1 MTETIN
7 TLNAEDALS
16 SASLDDLLN
25 THFTGKVV
33 RKDLTKLIKEGANV
47 PVYVLEYLL
56 GMHCASNDEATIQN
70 GLVNVKR
77 ILTDNYVRPD
87 EAEKVKSK
95 VRESGTYKVIDK
107 VTVRLNEKRDVYEAL
122 LSNLGVKNAEVSDT
136 YVRQFEKLL
145 VGGIWCIVTLKY
157 HFEEDQKGSPFT
169 VTELKPI
176 QMPNMDMQ
184 ALFKARESFTDEQWI
199 DALIRSTGMEPSHF
213 KERVKL
219 HLLARMI
226 PLVEN
231 NYNFCEL
238 GPRGTGKSHL
248 FQQVSPYAHLI
259 SGGKAT
265 VAKMFVENTAKG
277 RRGLVCQYDV
287 VCFDE
292 VSGISF
298 DQKDG
303 VNIMKGYM
311 ESGEFSRGKESI
323 RADGSIVLV
332 GNFDVDV
339 EHQQR
344 VGHLFGP
351 MPPEMR
357 DDTAFMDRIH
367 AFLPGWDVPKINKEL
382 VTNHFG
388 LVSDFLSECWS
399 QLRNQSRVSELQNR
413 VFFGGAL
420 SGRDTN
426 AINKTV
432 SGLLKLLYPSADVP
446 VPDED
451 LEWAVRIAMEVRRR
465 VKEQQKR
472 VGAAEFRNTH
482 FSYIMGADGVEKFVS
497 TPELQSDNSIGGDPL
512 EPGQVWTISPG
523 GGEENSGLY
532 RIEVNEGPGSG
543 VKVLNKP
550 IPPAF
555 RESIGFAEQNLYA
568 RSLQLVGD
576 KDPRQHEFTV
586 QLRAFDAARSG
597 AKLGVASLVALCT
610 SLLKRSVRGGLI
622 IVGEINLGGSIEP
635 VHNAVTIAEI
645 AVEKGATSLLMPVAC
660 RRQLVDLSDD
670 MATKIDIQFYSDAR
684 DALLKA
690 MAE

>member
-1 MTETIN
+1 MIELDQIDKK
-7 TLNAEDALS
+7 A
-16 SASLDDLLN
+16 ASVLDGYL
-25 THFTGKVV
+25 V
-33 RKDLTKLIKEGANV
+33 RKDLVRTFSRQFPV
-47 PVYVLEYLL
+47 PTYVVEFML
-56 GMHCASNDEATIQN
+56 GRYCASTDQEEIDEGLEIVQRQLKSRTVRAGEEELFKAKALETGEVKIIDLVTARVDN
-70 GLVNVKR
+70 KGEYVASLPSLRLTDVRISSKLVNQHER
-77 ILTDNYVRPD
+77 MLTGGFYAELGVTFDVAIAQESTGRPFGIT
-87 EAEKVKSK
+87 SL
-95 VRESGTYKVIDK
+95 REIQLS
-107 VTVRLNEKRDVYEAL
+107 KRDVLDTLAKARQAFTTEEWKCFLLRSIGIESGDLTDRQRNAL
-122 LSNLGVKNAEVSDT
+122 LLRMV
-136 YVRQFEKLL
+136 
-145 VGGIWCIVTLKY
+145 
-157 HFEEDQKGSPFT
+157 PF
-169 VTELKPI
+169 V
-176 QMPNMDMQ
+176 
-184 ALFKARESFTDEQWI
+184 
-199 DALIRSTGMEPSHF
+199 
-213 KERVKL
+213 ER
-219 HLLARMI
+219 
-226 PLVEN
+226 
-231 NYNFCEL
+231 NYNLVEL

-367 AFLPGWDVPKINKEL
+367 AFLPGWDVPKINKDL

-543 VKVLNKP
+543 LKVLNKP

-586 QLRAFDAARSG
+586 QLRAFDAAKSG

-684 DALLKA
+684 DALLKS
-690 MAE
+690 MSE

>member
-1 MTETIN
+1 MIELDQIDKK
-7 TLNAEDALS
+7 A
-16 SASLDDLLN
+16 ASVLDGYL
-25 THFTGKVV
+25 V
-33 RKDLTKLIKEGANV
+33 RKDLVRTFSRQFPV
-47 PVYVLEYLL
+47 PTYVVEFML
-56 GMHCASNDEATIQN
+56 GRYCASTDQDEIDEGLEIVQRQLKSRTVRAGEEELFKAKALETGEVKIIDLVTARVDN
-70 GLVNVKR
+70 KGEYVASLPSLRLTDVRISSELVNQHERMLTGGFYAELGVTFDVAIAQEVKG
-77 ILTDNYVRPD
+77 RPFGIT
-87 EAEKVKSK
+87 SL
-95 VRESGTYKVIDK
+95 REIQLS
-107 VTVRLNEKRDVYEAL
+107 KRDVL
-122 LSNLGVKNAEVSDT
+122 DT
-136 YVRQFEKLL
+136 L
-145 VGGIWCIVTLKY
+145 
-157 HFEEDQKGSPFT
+157 
-169 VTELKPI
+169 
-176 QMPNMDMQ
+176 
-184 ALFKARESFTDEQWI
+184 AKAREAFTSEEWKRFLLRSIGIEASELSDRQRN
-199 DALIRSTGMEPSHF
+199 ALLLRMVPF
-213 KERVKL
+213 VER
-219 HLLARMI
+219 
-226 PLVEN
+226 
-231 NYNFCEL
+231 NYNLVEL

-367 AFLPGWDVPKINKEL
+367 AFLPGWDVPKINKDL

-426 AINKTV
+426 AVNKTV
-432 SGLLKLLYPSADVP
+432 SGLLKLLYPNSDTP

-523 GGEENSGLY
+523 GGDENSGLY

-543 VKVLNKP
+543 LKVLNKP

-586 QLRAFDAARSG
+586 QLRAFDAAKSG

-622 IVGEINLGGSIEP
+622 IVGEINLGGSIELI
-635 VHNAVTIAEI
+635 HNAVTIAEI

>member
-1 MTETIN
+1 MIELDQIDKK
-7 TLNAEDALS
+7 A
-16 SASLDDLLN
+16 ASVLDGYL
-25 THFTGKVV
+25 V
-33 RKDLTKLIKEGANV
+33 RKDLVRTFSRQFPV
-47 PVYVLEYLL
+47 PTYVVEFML
-56 GMHCASNDEATIQN
+56 GRYCASTDPEEIEE
-70 GLVNVKR
+70 GLEIVQR
-77 ILTDNYVRPD
+77 QL
-87 EAEKVKSK
+87 KS
-95 VRESGTYKVIDK
+95 R
-107 VTVRLNEKRDVYEAL
+107 TVRA
-122 LSNLGVKNAEVSDT
+122 G
-136 YVRQFEKLL
+136 
-145 VGGIWCIVTLKY
+145 
-157 HFEEDQKGSPFT
+157 EE
-169 VTELKPI
+169 E
-176 QMPNMDMQ
+176 
-184 ALFKARESFTDEQWI
+184 LFKARALETGEVKIIDLVTARVDNKGEYVASLPSLRLTDVRISSELVNQHERMLTGGFYAELGVTFDVAIAQEAKGRPFGITSLREIQLSKRDVLETLSKARAEFTTEEWK
-199 DALIRSTGMEPSHF
+199 LFLLRSIGIEPTGLT
-213 KERVKL
+213 ERQKNAF
-219 HLLARMI
+219 LLRMV
-226 PLVEN
+226 PFVER
-231 NYNFCEL
+231 NYNLVEL

-248 FQQVSPYAHLI
+248 FQQVSPYAHLV

-265 VAKMFVENTAKG
+265 VAKMFVENTARG

-323 RADGSIVLV
+323 RADGSIVMV

-344 VGHLFGP
+344 IGHLFGP

-367 AFLPGWDVPKINKEL
+367 AFLPGWDVPKINKDL

-426 AINKTV
+426 AVNKTV
-432 SGLLKLLYPSADVP
+432 SGLLKLLYPSSDTP

-512 EPGQVWTISPG
+512 EPGQVWAISPG
-523 GGEENSGLY
+523 GGEENPGLY

-568 RSLQLVGD
+568 RSMQLVGD
-576 KDPRQHEFTV
+576 KEPRQHEFTV
-586 QLRAFDAARSG
+586 QLRAFDAAKSG

-635 VHNAVTIAEI
+635 IHNAVTIAEI

>member
-1 MTETIN
+1 MIELDQIDKK
-7 TLNAEDALS
+7 A
-16 SASLDDLLN
+16 ASVLDGYL
-25 THFTGKVV
+25 V
-33 RKDLTKLIKEGANV
+33 RKDLVRTFSRQFPV
-47 PVYVLEYLL
+47 PTYVVEFML
-56 GMHCASNDEATIQN
+56 GRYCASTDQEEIDE
-70 GLVNVKR
+70 GLEIVQRQLKSRTVRAGEEELFKAKALETGEVKIIDLVTAR
-77 ILTDNYVRPD
+77 VDNKGEYVASLPSLRLTDVRISS
-87 EAEKVKSK
+87 EMVNQHERMLTGGFYAELGVTFDVAIAQESK
-95 VRESGTYKVIDK
+95 GRPFGITSLREIQLS
-107 VTVRLNEKRDVYEAL
+107 KRDVLDTLAKARQAFTTEEWKCFLLRSIGIESGDLTDRQRNAL
-122 LSNLGVKNAEVSDT
+122 LLRMV
-136 YVRQFEKLL
+136 
-145 VGGIWCIVTLKY
+145 
-157 HFEEDQKGSPFT
+157 PF
-169 VTELKPI
+169 V
-176 QMPNMDMQ
+176 
-184 ALFKARESFTDEQWI
+184 
-199 DALIRSTGMEPSHF
+199 
-213 KERVKL
+213 ER
-219 HLLARMI
+219 
-226 PLVEN
+226 
-231 NYNFCEL
+231 NYNLVEL

-357 DDTAFMDRIH
+357 EDTAFMDRIH
-367 AFLPGWDVPKINKEL
+367 AFLPGWDVPKINKDL

-432 SGLLKLLYPSADVP
+432 SGLLKLLYPSADAA

-543 VKVLNKP
+543 LKVLNKP

-568 RSLQLVGD
+568 RSMQLVGD

-586 QLRAFDAARSG
+586 QLRAFDAAKSG

-635 VHNAVTIAEI
+635 IHNAVTIAEI

-690 MAE
+690 MTE